1 MPEFP
6 IHALEGPLT
15 PIIPNVFPK
24 QLLPTARK
32 IHPADLGVM
41 TNRHRSYHQLQFNSF
56 RKNTCKASL

>member
-15 PIIPNVFPK
+15 PIMPNVFPK

-32 IHPADLGVM
+32 IHPADLG
-41 TNRHRSYHQLQFNSF
+41 L
-56 RKNTCKASL
+56 